1 MSVNLTVNKQLTN
14 VRNSGN
20 DVAMRISPIIHLTLE
35 DALSYVAQDELIEI
49 TPQNIRLRKKYLTD
63 QARNLAKKEGK
74 L

>member
-1 MSVNLTVNKQLTN
+1 MNLTVNKQLTN

-35 DALSYVAQDELIEI
+35 DALSYVAQDELTEI
-49 TPQNIRLRKKYLTD
+49 TPQTIRLRKKYLTD